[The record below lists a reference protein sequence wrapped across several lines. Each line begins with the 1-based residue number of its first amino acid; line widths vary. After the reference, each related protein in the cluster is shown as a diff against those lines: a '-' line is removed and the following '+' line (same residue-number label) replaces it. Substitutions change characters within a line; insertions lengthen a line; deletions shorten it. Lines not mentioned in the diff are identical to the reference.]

1 MTVSFL
7 FGWQHIL
14 TGLVLL
20 IVLAA
25 IFLLVLAAGRGGRS
39 EWQRLPGRPLARAP
53 DLPPGEDD
61 APRTRRARSAGRH
74 LADLPARR
82 RRPRP
87 GRAA

>member
-39 EWQRLPGRPLARAP
+39 EWHAFLEARSARGP

-61 APRTRRARSAGRH
+61 PRGEP
-74 LADLPARR
+74 ADAVS
-82 RRPRP
+82 RPRP
-87 GRAA
+87 R